1 MKKGNINLRI
11 SKVKITNLNPSE
23 QPEHQMCGVELGFS
37 EEVTDRN
44 GKLEFVKEHPTVKL
58 RHFLAHEDLCLL
70 FDQVRP
76 HLTMICEFGKPTGV
90 SDYEDASES
99 AQVQIPT
106 ITVFVTQV
114 TLTGDADGAGV
125 VITGFKLLSNGMKL
139 ALVTPN
145 IMFETGGYMYARE
158 LSDLTDEI
166 MAEAMRCLT
175 ERRRKVIQTEMFED
189 EADDE
194 TVGESIQ
201 DAFGAKVTV
210 KLQAQR

>member
-1 MKKGNINLRI
+1 MKKGNINLTI
-11 SKVKITNLNPSE
+11 SKVKLTNFNASE

-37 EEVTDRN
+37 EEVTDRD

-58 RHFLAHEDLCLL
+58 RHFLAHEDLCKL
-70 FDQVRP
+70 FDQARA
-76 HLTMICEFGKPTGV
+76 HLTMICEFIDPDTWE
-90 SDYEDASES
+90 YEDVLHDE
-99 AQVQIPT
+99 QVHKAVK
-106 ITVFVTQV
+106 TVFVTQV
-114 TLTGDADGAGV
+114 TLTGDADSAGV